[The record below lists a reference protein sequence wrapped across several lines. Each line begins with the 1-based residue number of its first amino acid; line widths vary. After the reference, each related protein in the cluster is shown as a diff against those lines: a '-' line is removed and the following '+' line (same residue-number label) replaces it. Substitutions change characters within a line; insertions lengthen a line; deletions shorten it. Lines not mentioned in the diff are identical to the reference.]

1 MKLLLLFFG
10 VVFYAYGADAF
21 SPVTLQLQWKHQFQF
36 AGYYIAKEKGFYREA
51 GLDVTIHEYSDGID
65 PVEDVSTGKTAFATG
80 RSSLILEQ
88 DKDILLLAAIFQ
100 SSPFVL
106 QAVDNGTI
114 HSLKDIK
121 NKKVMVSSSL
131 ADLASITAMLKLEGI
146 TEYDF
151 QAVKHSYN
159 PQDLIDGNVDFMSSY
174 ISNEPFILSERGISS
189 VIFDPRDYGFDFY
202 GDILFTSKAYAK
214 AHPEI
219 VEKFYRATLQ
229 GWKYAFNHI
238 SETANLIYRK
248 YNTQHK
254 SKRALRYEGKVLK
267 KLAFRE
273 GVPFGKIEPVRL
285 REIANTYRLLG
296 IESGLQK
303 EYSDMVYQPS
313 SDYMIAL
320 DKQEKSF
327 LKKHEKLTLCVKSDW
342 IPLEEVK
349 EGKYIGM
356 GDDLLDEIE
365 KMGIP
370 PFKIKA
376 IPDVTEGI
384 FKLRNGGCD
393 MLSMVPHKISLSQE
407 HNSTLNVTD
416 HVFSFPLV
424 IATQRD
430 EPYITTMKSLLHQ
443 KIAVLKG
450 YGFKKRVEK
459 YGLVSDV
466 VEVENAAKGL
476 EMVDRGEVYGYIDI
490 LPSVNYMI
498 QKLYIGNLKI
508 NRSID
513 DEVRFGFGV
522 SKKYP
527 ELYSILQ
534 KAIHAIDLETREEIV
549 REWMHNEMPEEN
561 ILKRVW
567 KWLVVIGI
575 VQLLFLYHYH
585 LSIQKNKALQLS
597 LKELSTM
604 MESMIEGIL
613 IFDKDGICLRTNK
626 VASRLFGYTHG
637 EMVGK
642 HASEFVSSHSKEMVR
657 EKMKVDDQAPYEG
670 KVLRK
675 DGTEFDGLL
684 RGKNIRWKGEQ
695 IRVSTVIDISEMKQL
710 QYDLEMLNSNLEE
723 KVRQQV
729 EDMRYKDRIMLQQS
743 KLASMGEMIGAI
755 AHQWRQPL
763 NILNINI
770 QNLDDDF
777 EDGLIDRKFVDEFI
791 EENSKIIRFMSK
803 TIDDFRNF
811 YRIDK
816 VKECFFVKEAIEMT
830 TSIHKAQLQHHKI
843 NFSITGEDFCI
854 TGYKREFQQVILNL
868 VNNASDAIRRRRRD
882 GGMIEIILDKESVTV
897 KDNGGG
903 IDSELIDRIFEPYF
917 TTKVQGE
924 GTGIGLYI
932 AKVIIEKN
940 MGGKLDVVNVEDG
953 AAFKITLEGAC
964 RLYNAKNG
972 TRNQKKCMLE
982 HVSEDAALLV

>member
-1 MKLLLLFFG
+1 MKLLLLLFTT
-10 VVFYAYGADAF
+10 VFVCYGAAAP
-21 SPVTLQLQWKHQFQF
+21 SQIRLQLQWKHQFQF
-36 AGYYIAKEKGFYREA
+36 AGYYVAKERGFYREA
-51 GLDVTIHEYSDGID
+51 GLDVTIDEYKDGID
-65 PVEDVSTGKTAFATG
+65 PVEDVLTGKTAFATG
-80 RSSLILEQ
+80 RSSLILEH

-121 NKKVMVSSSL
+121 NKKVMISASL
-131 ADLASITAMLKLEGI
+131 ADLASITAMLKSEGI

-151 QAVKHSYN
+151 QAVKHSCN

-174 ISNEPFILSERGISS
+174 ISNEPFILKERGIAS
-189 VIFDPRDYGFDFY
+189 VIFDPKDYGFDFY
-202 GDILFTSKAYAK
+202 GDILFTSKTYAK
-214 AHPEI
+214 AHPDI

-238 SETANLIYRK
+238 DETANLIYRK

-254 SKRALRYEGKVLK
+254 SKAALRYEGKVLK
-267 KLAFRE
+267 KLAFRN
-273 GVPFGKIEPVRL
+273 GVPFGKIEAIRL

-303 EYSDMVYQPS
+303 EYASMIYQPS
-313 SDYMIAL
+313 SDYTIAL
-320 DKQEKSF
+320 DQEEKSF
-327 LKKHEKLTLCVKSDW
+327 LKKHKKLTLCVKPNW

-349 EGKYIGM
+349 QGKYMGM
-356 GDDLLDEIE
+356 GAELLNEIE
-365 KMGIP
+365 KTGIP
-370 PFKIKA
+370 SFKIKE
-376 IPDVTEGI
+376 ISDVAEGV
-384 FKLRNGGCD
+384 FLLQNGGCD
-393 MLSMVPHKISLSQE
+393 MLSMVPQKISSVKE
-407 HNSTLNVTD
+407 YNNTLTVTD
-416 HVFSFPLV
+416 NIFSFPLV
-424 IATQRD
+424 IATNRD
-430 EPYITTMKSLLHQ
+430 EPYITAMQSLLHR

-450 YGFKKRVEK
+450 YGFKKRVAK
-459 YGLVSDV
+459 YGLVSDI
-466 VEVENAAKGL
+466 VEVESAAKGL

-508 NRSID
+508 NRAID
-513 DEVRFGFGV
+513 DEVKFGFGV

-527 ELYSILQ
+527 QLSSVLQ
-534 KAIHAIDLETREEIV
+534 KAIHAIDLERREEIV
-549 REWMHNEMPEEN
+549 RKWMHNEKPEEN

-567 KWLVVIGI
+567 KWLVLIGI
-575 VQLLFLYHYH
+575 VQILFLYHYH
-585 LSIQKNKALQLS
+585 LSIRKNRALELS

-626 VASRLFGYTHG
+626 VASRLFGYAHG
-637 EMVGK
+637 EMIGK
-642 HASEFVSSHSKEMVR
+642 HASEFISPYSKELVR
-657 EKMKVDDQAPYEG
+657 EKMKIDDQAPYEG

-675 DGTEFDGLL
+675 DGSEFDGLL
-684 RGKNIRWKGEQ
+684 RGKNILWKGEQ

-729 EDMRYKDRIMLQQS
+729 EDMRQKDRIMLQQS

-791 EENSKIIRFMSK
+791 EENSKIIQFMSK

-816 VKECFFVKEAIEMT
+816 VKECFYVKEAIEMT

-843 NFSITGEDFCI
+843 NFSISGEDFCI

-868 VNNASDAIRRRRRD
+868 VNNASDAIRRTRRD
-882 GGMIEIILDKESVTV
+882 GGMIEIILDKRSVTV

-903 IDSELIDRIFEPYF
+903 INPELIDRIFEPYF

-932 AKVIIEKN
+932 VKVIIEKN
-940 MGGKLDVVNVEDG
+940 MGGRLDVVNTGDG
-953 AAFKITLEGAC
+953 AAFKITLEGVC
-964 RLYNAKNG
+964 RLYDVKNG
-972 TRNQKKCMLE
+972 KRNQKKCMLE